1 LRYKSGQVAQL
12 YNVTRETL
20 RNWSDTFRE
29 YLNEDAQPGT
39 GKDRI
44 YTPDDLKIISLVAE
58 LRNDNLSLPEIHA
71 ALRNGQRGEPPALS
85 PDELDELLKTKE
97 ENPDTQE
104 LTSALVR
111 ATNALKL
118 AEQQLEELE
127 NLRVE
132 IATLKTT
139 IEHQTSERTRLEK
152 EIVGLQEEVRQLS
165 KDAGHQYAKGYID
178 GLKSDNQ
185 HSTTKPDS

>member
-1 LRYKSGQVAQL
+1 MRYKSGQVAQL

-20 RNWSDTFRE
+20 RNWSETFRD

-44 YTPDDLKIISLVAE
+44 YTPDDLKVISLVAE
-58 LRNDNLSLPEIHA
+58 LRADNLSLPEIHA

-97 ENPDTQE
+97 EHPDTEE

-132 IATLKTT
+132 VATLKTT
-139 IEHQTSERTRLEK
+139 IEHQTTERTRLEK
-152 EIVGLQEEVRQLS
+152 EIAALQEEVRGLS
-165 KDAGHQYAKGYID
+165 KDAGHQYARGYID
-178 GLKSDNQ
+178 GLKADNQ
-185 HSTTKPDS
+185 QRDTTSSD